1 MKKSYEMDMTNGPL
15 LKKLLIFAVPLMLSG
30 ILQLLFNAADIIVVG
45 QFTGSSALAA
55 VGSTSALINLFVNVF
70 IGFSIGANV
79 LVAQYYGARD
89 EENVHETVHTSILLA
104 LICGVILIVAGVS
117 LAPPMLELMDTPK
130 EVLGQAVLYMRIYF
144 VGMPATLVY
153 NFGAAILRAV
163 GDTRRPLYYLLI
175 SGCVN
180 VVLNLFFVA
189 GCGRGVD
196 GVAIA
201 TVISQV
207 ISAGLIV
214 RCLAK
219 SDSVYRLELRK
230 LKLHKQKVIRIAQ
243 IGLPAGFQG
252 AIFSISNVLIQ
263 SSVNSF
269 GSIAMAGN
277 TAASN
282 IEGFIYTAMNAV
294 YQTAL
299 SFTSQNLGAGKLGRI
314 PRILGECL
322 AVVFAVGAILGFLAY
337 GFGGELLHIYS
348 SDQEVIKNGLYR
360 MMVICQTYY
369 LCGMM
374 DVTVGVL
381 RGLGYSIAPML
392 VSLAGVCG
400 LRVLWIFTIFQWHK
414 TLFSLYISYPVS
426 WGITFAAHLVC
437 YFVIFKRIKRRQQA
451 TGVNGSAAGNA
462 EA

>member
-1 MKKSYEMDMTNGPL
+1 MAKSYEMDMTSEPL
-15 LKKLLIFAVPLMLSG
+15 LKKILIFSVPLMLSG

-55 VGSTSALINLFVNVF
+55 VGSTSSLINLFVNVF

-79 LVAQYYGARD
+79 LVAQYFGARD
-89 EENVHETVHTSILLA
+89 EKNVHETVHTSILLA
-104 LICGVILIVAGVS
+104 IICGLILIVAGIS
-117 LAPPMLELMDTPK
+117 LAPPMLELMDTPD

-163 GDTRRPLYYLLI
+163 GDTRRPLYYLFVA
-175 SGCVN
+175 GCVN
-180 VVLNLFFVA
+180 VVLNLFFVVV
-189 GCGRGVD
+189 CGRGVD

-207 ISAGLIV
+207 ISAALIV
-214 RCLAK
+214 RCLVK
-219 SDSVYRLELRK
+219 SDGMYRLNLSM
-230 LKLHKQKVIRIAQ
+230 LKLHRQKVIQIAR

-282 IEGFIYTAMNAV
+282 IEGFIYTCMNAV
-294 YQTAL
+294 YQTSL
-299 SFTSQNLGAGKLGRI
+299 SFTSQNLGAGKIKRI
-314 PRILGECL
+314 SRILVECL
-322 AVVFAVGAILGFLAY
+322 VVVFLVGAVMGFLAY
-337 GFGGELLHIYS
+337 TFGAELLRIYS
-348 SDQEVIKNGLYR
+348 TDPEVIENGLHR
-360 MMVICQTYY
+360 MRVICQTYY

-374 DVTVGVL
+374 DVTVGAL
-381 RGLGYSIAPML
+381 RGLGYSVMPML

-400 LRVLWIFTIFQWHK
+400 VRIVWIFTAFVWSRS
-414 TLFSLYISYPVS
+414 LFTLYISYPIS
-426 WGITFAAHLVC
+426 WGAT
-437 YFVIFKRIKRRQQA
+437 FVIHLICFAVVYRKLKARRGAQA
-451 TGVNGSAAGNA
+451 
-462 EA
+462 

>member
-1 MKKSYEMDMTNGPL
+1 MAKSYEMDMTSGPL
-15 LKKLLIFAVPLMLSG
+15 LKKILIFSVPLMLSG

-55 VGSTSALINLFVNVF
+55 VGSTSSLINLFVNVF
-70 IGFSIGANV
+70 IGFSIGATV
-79 LVAQYYGARD
+79 LVAQYFGARD
-89 EENVHETVHTSILLA
+89 EKNVHETVHTSILLA
-104 LICGVILIVAGVS
+104 IICGLILIVAGIS
-117 LAPPMLELMDTPK
+117 LAPPMLELMDTPD

-163 GDTRRPLYYLLI
+163 GDTRRPLYYLFVA
-175 SGCVN
+175 GCVN
-180 VVLNLFFVA
+180 VVLNLFFVVV
-189 GCGRGVD
+189 CGRGVD

-207 ISAGLIV
+207 ISAALIV
-214 RCLAK
+214 RCLVK
-219 SDSVYRLELRK
+219 SDGMYRLNLSM
-230 LKLHKQKVIRIAQ
+230 LKLHRQKVIQIAR

-282 IEGFIYTAMNAV
+282 IEGFIYTCMNAV
-294 YQTAL
+294 YQTSL
-299 SFTSQNLGAGKLGRI
+299 SFTSQNLGAGKIKRI
-314 PRILGECL
+314 SRILVECL
-322 AVVFAVGAILGFLAY
+322 VVVFLVGAVMGFLAY
-337 GFGGELLHIYS
+337 TFGAELLRIYS
-348 SDQEVIKNGLYR
+348 TDPEVIESGLHR
-360 MMVICQTYY
+360 MRVICQTYY

-374 DVTVGVL
+374 DVTVGAL
-381 RGLGYSIAPML
+381 RGLGYSVMPML

-400 LRVLWIFTIFQWHK
+400 VRIVWIFTAFVWSRS
-414 TLFSLYISYPVS
+414 LFTLYISYPIS
-426 WGITFAAHLVC
+426 WGAT
-437 YFVIFKRIKRRQQA
+437 FVIHLICFAVVYRKLKARRGAQA
-451 TGVNGSAAGNA
+451 
-462 EA
+462 

>member
-1 MKKSYEMDMTNGPL
+1 MAKSYEMDMTSGPL
-15 LKKLLIFAVPLMLSG
+15 LKKILIFSVPLMLSG

-55 VGSTSALINLFVNVF
+55 VGSTSSLINLFVNVF

-79 LVAQYYGARD
+79 LVAQYFGARD
-89 EENVHETVHTSILLA
+89 EKNVHETVHTSILLA
-104 LICGVILIVAGVS
+104 IICGLILIVAGIS
-117 LAPPMLELMDTPK
+117 LAPPMLELMDTPD

-163 GDTRRPLYYLLI
+163 GDTRRPLYYLFVA
-175 SGCVN
+175 GCVN
-180 VVLNLFFVA
+180 VVLNLFFVVV
-189 GCGRGVD
+189 CGRGVD

-207 ISAGLIV
+207 ISAALIV
-214 RCLAK
+214 RCLVK
-219 SDSVYRLELRK
+219 SDGMYRLNLSM
-230 LKLHKQKVIRIAQ
+230 LKLHRQKVIQIAR

-282 IEGFIYTAMNAV
+282 IEGFIYTCMNAV
-294 YQTAL
+294 YQTSF
-299 SFTSQNLGAGKLGRI
+299 SFTSQNLGAGKIKRI
-314 PRILGECL
+314 SRILVECL
-322 AVVFAVGAILGFLAY
+322 VVVFLVGAVMGFLAY
-337 GFGGELLHIYS
+337 TFGAELLRIYS
-348 SDQEVIKNGLYR
+348 TDPEVIENGLHR
-360 MMVICQTYY
+360 MRVICQTYY

-374 DVTVGVL
+374 DVTVGAL
-381 RGLGYSIAPML
+381 RGLGYSVMPML

-400 LRVLWIFTIFQWHK
+400 VRIVWIFTAFVWSRS
-414 TLFSLYISYPVS
+414 LFTLYISYPIS
-426 WGITFAAHLVC
+426 WGAT
-437 YFVIFKRIKRRQQA
+437 FVIHLICFAVVYRKLKARRGAQA
-451 TGVNGSAAGNA
+451 
-462 EA
+462 

>member
-1 MKKSYEMDMTNGPL
+1 MAKSYEMDMTSGPL
-15 LKKLLIFAVPLMLSG
+15 LKKILIFSVPLMLSG

-55 VGSTSALINLFVNVF
+55 VGSTSSLINLFVNVF

-79 LVAQYYGARD
+79 LVAQYFGARD
-89 EENVHETVHTSILLA
+89 EKNVHETVHTSILLA
-104 LICGVILIVAGVS
+104 IICGLILIVAGIS
-117 LAPPMLELMDTPK
+117 LAPPMLELMDTPD

-163 GDTRRPLYYLLI
+163 GDTRRPLYYLFVA
-175 SGCVN
+175 GCVN
-180 VVLNLFFVA
+180 VVLNLFFVVV
-189 GCGRGVD
+189 CGRGVD

-207 ISAGLIV
+207 ISAALIV
-214 RCLAK
+214 RCLVK
-219 SDSVYRLELRK
+219 SDGMYRLNLSM
-230 LKLHKQKVIRIAQ
+230 LKLHRQKVIQIAR

-282 IEGFIYTAMNAV
+282 IEGFIYTCMNAV
-294 YQTAL
+294 YQTSL
-299 SFTSQNLGAGKLGRI
+299 SFTSQNLGAGKIKRI
-314 PRILGECL
+314 SRILVECL
-322 AVVFAVGAILGFLAY
+322 VVVFLVGAVMGFLAY
-337 GFGGELLHIYS
+337 TFGAELLRIYS
-348 SDQEVIKNGLYR
+348 TDPEVIENGLHR
-360 MMVICQTYY
+360 MRVICQTYY

-374 DVTVGVL
+374 DVTVGAL
-381 RGLGYSIAPML
+381 RGLGYSVMPML

-400 LRVLWIFTIFQWHK
+400 VRIVWIFTAFVWSRS
-414 TLFSLYISYPVS
+414 LFTLYISYPIS
-426 WGITFAAHLVC
+426 WGATFMIHLICFAVV
-437 YFVIFKRIKRRQQA
+437 YRKLKARRGAQA
-451 TGVNGSAAGNA
+451 
-462 EA
+462 

>member
-1 MKKSYEMDMTNGPL
+1 MAKSYEMDMTSGPL
-15 LKKLLIFAVPLMLSG
+15 LKKILIFSVPLMLSG

-55 VGSTSALINLFVNVF
+55 VGSTSSLINLFVNVF

-79 LVAQYYGARD
+79 LVAQYFGARD
-89 EENVHETVHTSILLA
+89 EKNVHETVHTSILLA
-104 LICGVILIVAGVS
+104 IICGLILIVAGIS
-117 LAPPMLELMDTPK
+117 LAPPMLELMDTPD

-163 GDTRRPLYYLLI
+163 GDTRRPLYYLFVA
-175 SGCVN
+175 GCVN
-180 VVLNLFFVA
+180 VVLNLFFVVV
-189 GCGRGVD
+189 CGRGVD

-207 ISAGLIV
+207 ISAALIV
-214 RCLAK
+214 RCLVK
-219 SDSVYRLELRK
+219 SDGMYRLNLSM
-230 LKLHKQKVIRIAQ
+230 LKLHRQKVIQIAR

-282 IEGFIYTAMNAV
+282 IEGFIYTCMNAV
-294 YQTAL
+294 YQTSL
-299 SFTSQNLGAGKLGRI
+299 SFTSQNLGAGKIKRI
-314 PRILGECL
+314 SRILVECL
-322 AVVFAVGAILGFLAY
+322 VVVFLVGAVMGFLAY
-337 GFGGELLHIYS
+337 TFGAELLRIYS
-348 SDQEVIKNGLYR
+348 TDPEVIENGLHR
-360 MMVICQTYY
+360 MRVICQTYY

-374 DVTVGVL
+374 DVTVGAL
-381 RGLGYSIAPML
+381 RGLGYSVMPML

-400 LRVLWIFTIFQWHK
+400 VRIVWIFTAFVWSRS
-414 TLFSLYISYPVS
+414 LFTLYISYPIS
-426 WGITFAAHLVC
+426 WGAT
-437 YFVIFKRIKRRQQA
+437 FVIHLICFAVVYRKLKARRGA
-451 TGVNGSAAGNA
+451 KA
-462 EA
+462 

>member
-1 MKKSYEMDMTNGPL
+1 MAKSYEMDMTSGPL
-15 LKKLLIFAVPLMLSG
+15 LKKILIFSVPLMLSG

-55 VGSTSALINLFVNVF
+55 VGSTSSLINLFVNVF

-79 LVAQYYGARD
+79 LVAQYFGARD
-89 EENVHETVHTSILLA
+89 EKNVHETVHTSILLA
-104 LICGVILIVAGVS
+104 IICGLILIVAGIS
-117 LAPPMLELMDTPK
+117 LAPPMLELMDTPD

-163 GDTRRPLYYLLI
+163 GDTRRPLYYLFVA
-175 SGCVN
+175 GCVN
-180 VVLNLFFVA
+180 VVLNLFFVVV
-189 GCGRGVD
+189 CGRGVD

-207 ISAGLIV
+207 ISAALIV
-214 RCLAK
+214 RCLVK
-219 SDSVYRLELRK
+219 SDGMYRLNLSM
-230 LKLHKQKVIRIAQ
+230 LKLHRQKVIQIAR

-282 IEGFIYTAMNAV
+282 IEGFIYTCMNAV
-294 YQTAL
+294 YQTSL
-299 SFTSQNLGAGKLGRI
+299 SFTSRNLGAGKIKRI
-314 PRILGECL
+314 SRILVECL
-322 AVVFAVGAILGFLAY
+322 VVVFLVGAVMGFLAY
-337 GFGGELLHIYS
+337 TFGAELLRIYS
-348 SDQEVIKNGLYR
+348 TDPEVIENGLHR
-360 MMVICQTYY
+360 MRVICQTYY
-369 LCGMM
+369 LSGMM
-374 DVTVGVL
+374 DVTVGAL
-381 RGLGYSIAPML
+381 RGLGYSVMPML

-400 LRVLWIFTIFQWHK
+400 VRIVWIFTAFVWSRS
-414 TLFSLYISYPVS
+414 LFTLYISYPIS
-426 WGITFAAHLVC
+426 WGAT
-437 YFVIFKRIKRRQQA
+437 FVIHLICFAVVYRKLK
-451 TGVNGSAAGNA
+451 AGRGA
-462 EA
+462 RK

>member
-1 MKKSYEMDMTNGPL
+1 MAKSYEMDMTSGPL
-15 LKKLLIFAVPLMLSG
+15 LKKILIFSVPLMLSG

-55 VGSTSALINLFVNVF
+55 VGSTSSLINLFVNVF

-89 EENVHETVHTSILLA
+89 EKNVHETVHTSILLA
-104 LICGVILIVAGVS
+104 IICGVILIVAGVT
-117 LAPPMLELMDTPK
+117 LAPPMLELMDTPD

-163 GDTRRPLYYLLI
+163 GDTRRPLYYLFVA
-175 SGCVN
+175 GCVN
-180 VVLNLFFVA
+180 VILNLFFVVV
-189 GCGRGVD
+189 CGRGVD

-207 ISAGLIV
+207 ISAALIV
-214 RCLAK
+214 RCLIK
-219 SDSVYRLELRK
+219 SEGMYRLNLSM
-230 LKLHKQKVIRIAQ
+230 LKLHRHKVIQIAK

-282 IEGFIYTAMNAV
+282 IEGFIYTCMNAV
-294 YQTAL
+294 YQTSL
-299 SFTSQNLGAGKLGRI
+299 SFTSQNLGAGKIKRI
-314 PRILGECL
+314 SRILVECL
-322 AVVFAVGAILGFLAY
+322 IVVFLVGAVMGLVAY
-337 GFGGELLHIYS
+337 TFGAELLRIYS
-348 SDQEVIKNGLYR
+348 TDPEVIENGLHR
-360 MMVICQTYY
+360 MRVICQTYY

-374 DVTVGVL
+374 DVTVGAL
-381 RGLGYSIAPML
+381 RGLGYSVMPML

-400 LRVLWIFTIFQWHK
+400 VRIVWIFTAFVWSRS
-414 TLFSLYISYPVS
+414 LFTLYISYPIS
-426 WGITFAAHLVC
+426 WGAT
-437 YFVIFKRIKRRQQA
+437 FVIHLICFAVVYRKLKARRGAQA
-451 TGVNGSAAGNA
+451 
-462 EA
+462 

>member
-1 MKKSYEMDMTNGPL
+1 MAKSYEMDMTSGPL
-15 LKKLLIFAVPLMLSG
+15 LKKILIFSVPLMLSG
-30 ILQLLFNAADIIVVG
+30 ILQLLFNTADIIVVG

-55 VGSTSALINLFVNVF
+55 VGSTSSLINLFVNVF

-79 LVAQYYGARD
+79 LVAQYFGARD
-89 EENVHETVHTSILLA
+89 EKNVHETVHTSILLA
-104 LICGVILIVAGVS
+104 IICGLILIVAGIS
-117 LAPPMLELMDTPK
+117 LAPPMLELMDTPD

-163 GDTRRPLYYLLI
+163 GDTRRPLYYLFVA
-175 SGCVN
+175 GCVN
-180 VVLNLFFVA
+180 VVLNLFFVVV
-189 GCGRGVD
+189 CGRGVD

-207 ISAGLIV
+207 ISAALIV
-214 RCLAK
+214 RCLVK
-219 SDSVYRLELRK
+219 SDGMYRLNLSM
-230 LKLHKQKVIRIAQ
+230 LKLHRQKVIQIAR

-282 IEGFIYTAMNAV
+282 IEGFIYTCMNAV
-294 YQTAL
+294 YQTSL
-299 SFTSQNLGAGKLGRI
+299 SFTSQNLGAGKIKRI
-314 PRILGECL
+314 SRILVECL
-322 AVVFAVGAILGFLAY
+322 VVVFLVGAVMGFLAY
-337 GFGGELLHIYS
+337 TFGAELLRIYS
-348 SDQEVIKNGLYR
+348 TDPEVIENGLHR
-360 MMVICQTYY
+360 MRVICQTYY

-374 DVTVGVL
+374 DVTVGAL
-381 RGLGYSIAPML
+381 RGLGYSVMPML

-400 LRVLWIFTIFQWHK
+400 VRIVWIFTAFVWSRS
-414 TLFSLYISYPVS
+414 LFTLYISYPIS
-426 WGITFAAHLVC
+426 WGAT
-437 YFVIFKRIKRRQQA
+437 FVIHLICFAVVYRKLK
-451 TGVNGSAAGNA
+451 AGRGA
-462 EA
+462 RK

>member
-1 MKKSYEMDMTNGPL
+1 MAKTYEMDMTSGPL
-15 LKKLLIFAVPLMLSG
+15 LKKILIFSVPLMLSG

-55 VGSTSALINLFVNVF
+55 VGSTSSLINLFVNVF

-79 LVAQYYGARD
+79 LVAQYFGARD
-89 EENVHETVHTSILLA
+89 EKNVHETVHTSILLA
-104 LICGVILIVAGVS
+104 IICGLILIVAGIS
-117 LAPPMLELMDTPK
+117 LAPPMLELMDTPD

-163 GDTRRPLYYLLI
+163 GDTRRPLYYLFVA
-175 SGCVN
+175 GCVN
-180 VVLNLFFVA
+180 VVLNLFFVVV
-189 GCGRGVD
+189 CGRGVD

-207 ISAGLIV
+207 ISAALIV
-214 RCLAK
+214 RCLVK
-219 SDSVYRLELRK
+219 SDGMYRLNLSM
-230 LKLHKQKVIRIAQ
+230 LKLHRQKVIQIAR

-282 IEGFIYTAMNAV
+282 IEGFIYTCMNAV
-294 YQTAL
+294 YQTSL
-299 SFTSQNLGAGKLGRI
+299 SFTSQNLGAGKIKRI
-314 PRILGECL
+314 SRILVECL
-322 AVVFAVGAILGFLAY
+322 VVVFLVGAVMGFLAY
-337 GFGGELLHIYS
+337 TFGAELLRIYS
-348 SDQEVIKNGLYR
+348 TDPEVIENGLHR
-360 MMVICQTYY
+360 MRVICQTYY

-374 DVTVGVL
+374 DVTVGAL
-381 RGLGYSIAPML
+381 RGLGYSVMPML

-400 LRVLWIFTIFQWHK
+400 VRIVWIFTAFVWSRS
-414 TLFSLYISYPVS
+414 LFTLYISYPIS
-426 WGITFAAHLVC
+426 WGAT
-437 YFVIFKRIKRRQQA
+437 FVIHLICFAVVYRKLKARRGAQA
-451 TGVNGSAAGNA
+451 
-462 EA
+462 

>member
-1 MKKSYEMDMTNGPL
+1 MAKSYEMDMTSGPL
-15 LKKLLIFAVPLMLSG
+15 LKKILIFSVPLMLSG

-55 VGSTSALINLFVNVF
+55 VGSTSSLINLFVNVF

-79 LVAQYYGARD
+79 LVAQYFGARD
-89 EENVHETVHTSILLA
+89 EKNVHETVHTSILLA
-104 LICGVILIVAGVS
+104 IICGLILIVAGIS
-117 LAPPMLELMDTPK
+117 LAPPMLELMDTPD

-163 GDTRRPLYYLLI
+163 GDTRRPLYYLFVA
-175 SGCVN
+175 GCVN
-180 VVLNLFFVA
+180 VVLNLFFVVV
-189 GCGRGVD
+189 CGRGVD

-207 ISAGLIV
+207 ISAALIV
-214 RCLAK
+214 RCLVK
-219 SDSVYRLELRK
+219 SDGMYRLNLSM
-230 LKLHKQKVIRIAQ
+230 LKLHRQKVIQIAR

-282 IEGFIYTAMNAV
+282 IEGFIYTCMNAV
-294 YQTAL
+294 YQTSL
-299 SFTSQNLGAGKLGRI
+299 SFTSQNLGAGKIKRI
-314 PRILGECL
+314 SRILVECL
-322 AVVFAVGAILGFLAY
+322 VVVFLVGAVMVFLAY
-337 GFGGELLHIYS
+337 TFGAELLRIYS
-348 SDQEVIKNGLYR
+348 TDPEVIENGLHR
-360 MMVICQTYY
+360 MRVICQTYY

-374 DVTVGVL
+374 DVTVGAL
-381 RGLGYSIAPML
+381 RGLGYSVMPML

-400 LRVLWIFTIFQWHK
+400 VRIVWIFTAFVWSRS
-414 TLFSLYISYPVS
+414 LFTLYISYPIS
-426 WGITFAAHLVC
+426 WGAT
-437 YFVIFKRIKRRQQA
+437 FVIHLICFAVVYRKLK
-451 TGVNGSAAGNA
+451 AGRGA
-462 EA
+462 RK

>member
-1 MKKSYEMDMTNGPL
+1 MAKSYEMDMTSGPL
-15 LKKLLIFAVPLMLSG
+15 LKKILIFSVPLMLSG

-55 VGSTSALINLFVNVF
+55 VGSTSSLINLFVNVF

-79 LVAQYYGARD
+79 LVAQYFGARD
-89 EENVHETVHTSILLA
+89 EKNVHETVHTSILLA
-104 LICGVILIVAGVS
+104 IICGLILIVAGIS
-117 LAPPMLELMDTPK
+117 LAPPMLELMDTPD

-163 GDTRRPLYYLLI
+163 GDTRRPLYYLFVA
-175 SGCVN
+175 GCVN
-180 VVLNLFFVA
+180 VVLNLFFVVV
-189 GCGRGVD
+189 CGRGVD

-207 ISAGLIV
+207 ISAALIV
-214 RCLAK
+214 RCLVK
-219 SDSVYRLELRK
+219 SDGMYRLNLSM
-230 LKLHKQKVIRIAQ
+230 LKLHRQKVIQIAR

-282 IEGFIYTAMNAV
+282 IEGFIYTCMNAV
-294 YQTAL
+294 YQTSL
-299 SFTSQNLGAGKLGRI
+299 SFTSQNLGAGKIKRI
-314 PRILGECL
+314 SRILVECL
-322 AVVFAVGAILGFLAY
+322 VVVFLVGAVMGFLAY
-337 GFGGELLHIYS
+337 TFSAELLRIYS
-348 SDQEVIKNGLYR
+348 TDPEVIENGLHR
-360 MMVICQTYY
+360 MRVICQTYY

-374 DVTVGVL
+374 DVTVGAL
-381 RGLGYSIAPML
+381 RGLGYSVMPML

-400 LRVLWIFTIFQWHK
+400 VRIVWIFTAFVWSRS
-414 TLFSLYISYPVS
+414 LFTLYISYPIS
-426 WGITFAAHLVC
+426 WGAT
-437 YFVIFKRIKRRQQA
+437 FVIHLICFLVVYRKLKARRGAQA
-451 TGVNGSAAGNA
+451 
-462 EA
+462 

>member
-1 MKKSYEMDMTNGPL
+1 MAKSYEMDMTSGPL
-15 LKKLLIFAVPLMLSG
+15 LKKILIFSVPLMLSG

-55 VGSTSALINLFVNVF
+55 VGSTSSLINLFVNVF

-89 EENVHETVHTSILLA
+89 EKNVHETVHTSILLA
-104 LICGVILIVAGVS
+104 VICGLILIVAGIA
-117 LAPPMLELMDTPK
+117 LAPPMLELMDTPD

-163 GDTRRPLYYLLI
+163 GDTRRPLYYLFTA
-175 SGCVN
+175 GCVN
-180 VVLNLFFVA
+180 VVLNLFFVVV
-189 GCGRGVD
+189 CGRGVD

-201 TVISQV
+201 TVISQI
-207 ISAGLIV
+207 ISAVLIV
-214 RCLAK
+214 RCLTK
-219 SDSVYRLELRK
+219 SEGMYRLDLSR
-230 LKLHKQKVIRIAQ
+230 LKLHRQKVIQIAR

-269 GSIAMAGN
+269 GAIAMAGN

-282 IEGFIYTAMNAV
+282 IEGFIYTCMNAV
-294 YQTAL
+294 YQTSL
-299 SFTSQNLGAGKLGRI
+299 SFTSQNLGAGKIRRI
-314 PRILGECL
+314 SRILLECL
-322 AVVFAVGAILGFLAY
+322 GVVLLVGAAMGFLAY
-337 GFGGELLHIYS
+337 AFGAELLHIYS
-348 SDQEVIKNGLYR
+348 GDPEVIENGLHR
-360 MMVICQTYY
+360 MRVICQTYY

-374 DVTVGVL
+374 DVTVGAL
-381 RGLGYSIAPML
+381 RGLGYSVMPML

-400 LRVLWIFTIFQWHK
+400 VRIVWIFTAFVWNRSLF
-414 TLFSLYISYPVS
+414 TLYVSYPIS
-426 WGITFAAHLVC
+426 WGAT
-437 YFVIFKRIKRRQQA
+437 FVIHLICFLVVYRKLKARRGIQA
-451 TGVNGSAAGNA
+451 
-462 EA
+462 

>member
-1 MKKSYEMDMTNGPL
+1 
-15 LKKLLIFAVPLMLSG
+15 MLSG

-55 VGSTSALINLFVNVF
+55 VGSTSSLINLFVNVF

-79 LVAQYYGARD
+79 LVAQYFGARD
-89 EENVHETVHTSILLA
+89 EKNVHETVHTSILLA
-104 LICGVILIVAGVS
+104 IICGLILIVAGIS
-117 LAPPMLELMDTPK
+117 LAPPMLELMDTPD

-163 GDTRRPLYYLLI
+163 GDTRRPLYYLFVA
-175 SGCVN
+175 GCVN
-180 VVLNLFFVA
+180 VVLNLFFVVV
-189 GCGRGVD
+189 CGRGVD

-207 ISAGLIV
+207 ISAALIV
-214 RCLAK
+214 RCLVK
-219 SDSVYRLELRK
+219 SDGMYRLNLSM
-230 LKLHKQKVIRIAQ
+230 LKLHRQKVIQIAR

-282 IEGFIYTAMNAV
+282 IEGFIYTCMNAV
-294 YQTAL
+294 YQTSL
-299 SFTSQNLGAGKLGRI
+299 SFTSQNLGAGKIKRI
-314 PRILGECL
+314 SRILVECL
-322 AVVFAVGAILGFLAY
+322 VVVFLVGAVMGFLAY
-337 GFGGELLHIYS
+337 TFGAELLRIYS
-348 SDQEVIKNGLYR
+348 TDPEVIENGLHR
-360 MMVICQTYY
+360 MRVICQTYY

-374 DVTVGVL
+374 DVTVGAL
-381 RGLGYSIAPML
+381 RGLGYSVMPML

-400 LRVLWIFTIFQWHK
+400 VRIVWIFTAFVWSRS
-414 TLFSLYISYPVS
+414 LFTLYISYPIS
-426 WGITFAAHLVC
+426 WGAT
-437 YFVIFKRIKRRQQA
+437 FVIHLICFAVVYRKLKARRGAQA
-451 TGVNGSAAGNA
+451 
-462 EA
+462 

>member
-1 MKKSYEMDMTNGPL
+1 MAKSYEMDMTSGPL
-15 LKKLLIFAVPLMLSG
+15 LKKILTFSVPLMLSG
-30 ILQLLFNAADIIVVG
+30 ILQLLFNAADIVVVG

-55 VGSTSALINLFVNVF
+55 VGSTSSLINLFVNVF

-89 EENVHETVHTSILLA
+89 EKNVHETVHTSVLLA
-104 LICGVILIVAGVS
+104 VICGVILIVAGVF
-117 LAPPMLELMDTPK
+117 LAPPMLELMDTPD

-144 VGMPATLVY
+144 VGMPATLLY

-175 SGCVN
+175 SGCIN
-180 VVLNLFFVA
+180 VALNLFFVVV
-189 GCGRGVD
+189 CGRGVD

-207 ISAGLIV
+207 ISAALIV
-214 RCLAK
+214 RCLVN
-219 SDSVYRLELRK
+219 SDGMYRLNLSR
-230 LKLHKQKVIRIAQ
+230 LKLHRKKVIQIAR

-282 IEGFIYTAMNAV
+282 IEGFIYTCMNAV
-294 YQTAL
+294 YQTSL
-299 SFTSQNLGAGKLGRI
+299 SFTSQNLGAGKIKRI
-314 PRILGECL
+314 FRILLECL
-322 AVVFAVGAILGFLAY
+322 GVVFLVGAVMGFLAY
-337 GFGGELLHIYS
+337 TFGAELLGIYS
-348 SDQEVIKNGLYR
+348 SDPEVIQNGLHR
-360 MMVICQTYY
+360 MQVICQTYY

-374 DVTVGVL
+374 EVTVGAL
-381 RGLGYSIAPML
+381 RGLGYSVMPML

-400 LRVLWIFTIFQWHK
+400 VRIVWIFTIFVWSRS
-414 TLFSLYISYPVS
+414 LFNLYISYPIS
-426 WGITFAAHLVC
+426 WGATFAIHLIC
-437 YFVIFKRIKRRQQA
+437 FVVVYRKLKTRRQEQA
-451 TGVNGSAAGNA
+451 
-462 EA
+462 